1 MKILILDTVHGG
13 KILAERYLK
22 KGNEVTVVDVYK
34 VTAKEV
40 LSGLR
45 HKGAK
50 VADSAPETHFDMVV
64 MPCHCPDVFLGN
76 CTYDRRIDFS
86 QAVNELV
93 DDRRFRIEITG
104 VKGKTSTCYVLAHLL
119 DAAGKKVFLHTSR
132 GLGPY
137 ISGKHIITDIQS
149 IAPPTML
156 AFPKGEYDVMIAEI
170 SLGGSGK
177 ADIAGITNLLE
188 NYGIAKNTRK
198 AEEGKKDIL
207 TDKGVTIVPESEKD
221 IWSKYGKPLRTYG
234 PRVKVI
240 GEPVFGEPLRCSVE
254 YKGTHEIELKKSYL
268 ALQYL
273 DAFSMAL
280 EFCEV
285 MDIPAESVLNGLSSF
300 NGVPGRGEISV
311 ENGVKI
317 LRDRNPGV
325 SHMSVERTLSCMK
338 QMNALEN
345 AVMIIDPVS
354 KKVCDKMD
362 KDLIK
367 EVADRYGVEM
377 IITDGS
383 GKEIGIPA
391 GRSAVIMMTKEGY
404 Q

>member
-1 MKILILDTVHGG
+1 MRILILDTVHGG

-22 KGNEVTVVDVYK
+22 KGNEVTAVDVYK
-34 VTAKEV
+34 VTPKEV

-45 HKGAK
+45 HKGVK
-50 VADSAPETHFDMVV
+50 IADSAPAMHFDLVV
-64 MPCHCPDVFLGN
+64 APCHCPDVFLGD

-86 QAVNELV
+86 RAVNELI

-137 ISGKHIITDIQS
+137 IGGKHLITDIQS
-149 IAPPTML
+149 IAPPTLL
-156 AFPKGEYDVMIAEI
+156 AFPKGEYDIMIAEI

-188 NYGIAKNTRK
+188 NYGIARNTRT
-198 AEEGKKDIL
+198 AEDGKKDVL
-207 TDKGVTIVPESEKD
+207 TDKINIVPESEAE

-234 PRVKVI
+234 PRVKVV
-240 GEPVFGEPLRCSVE
+240 GKPAFGEPLRCSVE
-254 YKGTHEIELKKSYL
+254 YEGTHEIEFKGSYL

-273 DAFSMAL
+273 DAVSMAL

-285 MDIPAESVLNGLSSF
+285 MEIPAECVLRGLSTF
-300 NGVPGRGEISV
+300 NGVPGRGEVSA
-311 ENGVKI
+311 EGGVKY

-325 SHMSVERTLSCMK
+325 SHMSVERTLSCLK
-338 QMNALEN
+338 QMDALEN
-345 AVMIIDPVS
+345 AVMIVDPVS
-354 KKVCDKMD
+354 RKVCDKMD

-383 GKEIGIPA
+383 GKPPEVPS
-391 GRSAVIMMTKEGY
+391 GRSVVIMMTKEGY